1 MPDLLY
7 EKADRIATI
16 TLNRPERLN
25 AWGGDIPKMLPEA
38 MAEADRDP
46 EVACVVVTGAGRA
59 FCAGLDLKEEAQR
72 EQARTMVGWLA
83 SPKTPIIML
92 NTNKPLVA
100 AIPGPA
106 IGVGF
111 EFAMLCDY
119 RIGATTAKMGDRHV
133 ALGLVPDSGAVITLP
148 RVVGWANACKILL
161 TGEIF
166 EADELHA
173 MGVLNEVVE
182 PEDLQQAARALRG
195 PDRLQRAAGDADDQA
210 ADAGGQPV
218 GRGGRPRL
226 LVPGHGDDDADRR
239 RQGGHGRLPREAP
252 AQLLRPLGV

>member
-25 AWGGDIPKMLPEA
+25 AWGGDIRTMLPEA
-38 MAEADRDP
+38 MADADRDP
-46 EVACVVVTGAGRA
+46 EVACVVLTGAGRA

-72 EQARTMVGWLA
+72 EQARGMVDWLA
-83 SPKTPIIML
+83 SPKTPLIML

-100 AIPGPA
+100 AIPGAA

-111 EFAMLCDY
+111 EIAMLCDY
-119 RIGATTAKMGDRHV
+119 RIGASTAKMGDRHV

-182 PEDLQQAARALRG
+182 PEELQEAARAFGR
-195 PDRLQRAAGDADDQA
+195 PHRLQRAAGDADDEATHA
-210 ADAGGQPV
+210 AGQSVGHGG
-218 GRGGRPRL
+218 GPRL
-226 LVPGHGDDDADRR
+226 FLPGHGHDDADRR
-239 RQGGHGRLPREAP
+239 REGSHRRLPGEAH
-252 AQLLRPLGV
+252 A

>member
-59 FCAGLDLKEEAQR
+59 FCAGLDLKEEAER

-92 NTNKPLVA
+92 NSNKPLVA

-133 ALGLVPDSGAVITLP
+133 ALGLVPDSGAVITL
-148 RVVGWANACKILL
+148 
-161 TGEIF
+161 
-166 EADELHA
+166 
-173 MGVLNEVVE
+173 
-182 PEDLQQAARALRG
+182 AARRGLGQRVQDPADGRNLRG
-195 PDRLQRAAGDADDQA
+195 RRAARHGRAQRGRR
-210 ADAGGQPV
+210 AGG
-218 GRGGRPRL
+218 
-226 LVPGHGDDDADRR
+226 ACRR
-239 RQGGHGRLPREAP
+239 RRAP
-252 AQLLRPLGV
+252 SRAESPATRRWRRR

>member
-92 NTNKPLVA
+92 NSNKPLVA

-182 PEDLQQAARALRG
+182 PEELQEAARAFAGRIACNAPLATQMTK
-195 PDRLQRAAGDADDQA
+195 RLMRVANPSDVEAVLDYSYQVMGTMMQT
-210 ADAGGQPV
+210 ADAKEAIAAFREKRTPNFS
-218 GRGGRPRL
+218 GR
-226 LVPGHGDDDADRR
+226 
-239 RQGGHGRLPREAP
+239 
-252 AQLLRPLGV
+252 